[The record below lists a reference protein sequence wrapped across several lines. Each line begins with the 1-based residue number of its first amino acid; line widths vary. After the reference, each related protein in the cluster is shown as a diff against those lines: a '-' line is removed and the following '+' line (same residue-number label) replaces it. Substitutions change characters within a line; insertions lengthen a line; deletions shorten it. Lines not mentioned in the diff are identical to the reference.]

1 MNRFFNGIADFFE
14 GVLFP
19 VFEVVARS
27 VNGIIIIGGTIAI
40 LGWIVWETKNRN
52 EPKSEH

>member
-1 MNRFFNGIADFFE
+1 MNRFFNGIGDFFE

-19 VFEVVARS
+19 VFEMVARS

-52 EPKSEH
+52 EPKADL

>member
-14 GVLFP
+14 GTLFP
-19 VFEVVARS
+19 VFEVIARS
-27 VNGIIIIGGTIAI
+27 VSGIIIIGGTIAI

>member
-1 MNRFFNGIADFFE
+1 MNRFFNGIGNFFE

-40 LGWIVWETKNRN
+40 LGWIIWEAKNRN
-52 EPKSEH
+52 EPKSQH